1 MNPQTIAAEQV
12 LASIE
17 KEVGAIN
24 IKVEDMVNRLFSIC
38 TPNTDMAIVIKA
50 MSLTIILRMALQIL
64 DNLDNILE
72 DVDNFEGCLTIEDEE

>member
-1 MNPQTIAAEQV
+1 MNPETITAEEV
-12 LASIE
+12 LNTIQ
-17 KEVGAIN
+17 KEAWAIT
-24 IKVEDMVNRLFSIC
+24 KRLEDMVNRLFSIC

>member
-1 MNPQTIAAEQV
+1 MNPETITAEEV
-12 LASIE
+12 LNTIQ
-17 KEVGAIN
+17 KEAWAIT
-24 IKVEDMVNRLFSIC
+24 KRLEDMVNRLFSIC

-72 DVDNFEGCLTIEDEE
+72 DVDNFAGCLTIEDEE